1 MGARPVLAR
10 LMVALGVLAV
20 GAGAMLAVQA
30 LVFGS
35 GFTWPIIAALALL
48 AAAVAAVWAGF
59 IVIDH
64 HFDALESL
72 RGALLVAAG
81 REAPLIDGWPK
92 LGDSS
97 VEALKLGAAAARAIA
112 AHRALGGNTD
122 DKLAAV
128 VGAVADGLLVIT
140 DSGLVSLVNEA
151 ARAALGEDAVAVGTS
166 VYAALDRDEMA
177 ALERR
182 VRDAG
187 AALAVTLPHVDGR
200 GVEAV
205 MAPLDRVAIDRPHDR
220 SRESDPDIEDR
231 AGEPARR
238 AHGGFVISL
247 PHSQP
252 GTVGK
257 VQHDLTLHDRPP
269 AVRLDPAAADDWP
282 LEDLPVL
289 VLDSETTGLDV
300 AAARIVSLG
309 AVRGHGWRLYPHANL
324 DCLVNPGVPI
334 PRLATSV
341 HGISDAM
348 AAEAPGFAETL
359 PALSAI
365 LDGTVMVGHS
375 IGFDLAILGH
385 ECERRGLPWRAPPAL
400 DTSLLFAGLYPTET
414 DANLEPLAE
423 RFGVEIRG
431 RHTALGDALVTAEI
445 WLALLPRL
453 IDGGVRTYGEARRL
467 SARPTGLLAQHRRA
481 GWVIAA
487 GADETESADG

>member
-1 MGARPVLAR
+1 
-10 LMVALGVLAV
+10 MVALGVLAV
-20 GAGAMLAVQA
+20 AAGVMLAVQA

-35 GFTWPIIAALALL
+35 GFTWPILVALGLL
-48 AAAVAAVWAGF
+48 AAAVAAIWAGF

-64 HFDALESL
+64 HFDALENL

-81 REAPLIDGWPK
+81 RDAPLIVGWPN
-92 LGDSS
+92 LRDTD
-97 VEALKLGAAAARAIA
+97 VEALKLGAAAARAIV
-112 AHRALGGNTD
+112 AHRALGGRTD

-128 VGAVADGLLVIT
+128 VGAVSDGLLVIT

-151 ARAALGEDAVAVGTS
+151 ARAVLGEGAVAVGTS
-166 VYAALDRDEMA
+166 IYAALERDEMA
-177 ALERR
+177 ALEQQ
-182 VRDAG
+182 VRDAAG
-187 AALAVTLPHVDGR
+187 AVAVTLPHVDGR
-200 GVEAV
+200 KVEAV
-205 MAPLDRVAIDRPHDR
+205 MAPLDRIEVDRSRDR
-220 SRESDPDIEDR
+220 SRESAPDFEDG
-231 AGEPARR
+231 AGEPAPGE
-238 AHGGFVISL
+238 HGGFVVSL
-247 PHSQP
+247 PHRQP
-252 GTVGK
+252 GAAGK

-269 AVRLDPAAADDWP
+269 AVKLDPADADDWP

-309 AVRGHGWRLYPHANL
+309 AVRSHGWRLYPHANL
-324 DCLVNPGVPI
+324 DRLVDPGVPI
-334 PRLATSV
+334 PRVATSV

-348 AAEAPGFAETL
+348 AASAPDFAETL

-365 LDGTVMVGHS
+365 LEGTVMVGHS

-385 ECERRGLPWRAPPAL
+385 ECERRGLPWRVPPAL
-400 DTSLLFAGLYPTET
+400 DTSLLFAGLYPNET

-467 SARPTGLLAQHRRA
+467 SARPTGLLGQHRRA

-487 GADETESADG
+487 GADETENADG